1 MHATMKRAGDRPAP
15 TPHSLKPTLG
25 SNLSSFSYLSSS
37 LVATFATASRA
48 TASMAAFHPAAAF
61 VADEQG
67 GASFT
72 ASVTTAA
79 TVATVTT
86 PLTASPRRA
95 AAAPSASLPELLK
108 LELPFEQ
115 AQVTV
120 FVSLASLRARFGA
133 PEGGLDRLDLAVGLH
148 ELYQDHRAE
157 IDAAAI
163 RKLLAGAR
171 QPLVLRAG
179 DLEDQGG

>member
-1 MHATMKRAGDRPAP
+1 MHATMKRARDRPAP
-15 TPHSLKPTLG
+15 APLSLKPTLTA
-25 SNLSSFSYLSSS
+25 SLSTASSS
-37 LVATFATASRA
+37 LATTFATASL
-48 TASMAAFHPAAAF
+48 AAFPAAAF
-61 VADEQG
+61 AAHETG
-67 GASFT
+67 GAAFT
-72 ASVTTAA
+72 ASLTTTAA
-79 TVATVTT
+79 TAATVTT
-86 PLTASPRRA
+86 LLPAPPRRTA
-95 AAAPSASLPELLK
+95 VAPSASLPELLK

-133 PEGGLDRLDLAVGLH
+133 PEGGLDRPDLAIGLH

>member
-25 SNLSSFSYLSSS
+25 SNLSSLSHPSSS
-37 LVATFATASRA
+37 LAATFASASRA

-61 VADEQG
+61 GADEQG

-72 ASVTTAA
+72 ASVTT
-79 TVATVTT
+79 TATVTT
-86 PLTASPRRA
+86 PLPASPRRA

-120 FVSLASLRARFGA
+120 FVSFASLRARFGA
-133 PEGGLDRLDLAVGLH
+133 PEGGLDRPDLAVGLH
-148 ELYQDHRAE
+148 ELYQDHQAE

-179 DLEDQGG
+179 DLEDQGD